1 MDHFPSRHTPIF
13 LTLMLGLALGSTGC
27 SEQGGKAAGQK
38 SEVIATVNG
47 EPVTEAELTEYS
59 RVRSDSVRE
68 QNREALL
75 DDLITQ
81 KVVYQDALRRKL
93 DEDPEVLREL
103 EMLRTRVLASAAVRK
118 AMAETRISD
127 EELSAEY
134 EQLKG
139 RMVAPEYKASHI
151 LVAEEEQAK
160 KIIGQLN
167 QGADFAQLAREHSTD
182 ASGKAGGDLGWFNPQ
197 QMVPPFA
204 QAVGQLEK
212 GSYTSEPVKTQF
224 GWHVIRLDDSR
235 QAEPPALEA
244 IKGRLEQML
253 KQRRMGEYVQGLKDS
268 AEIAITATADAPA
281 AEPSQESAAAEAGA
295 SDTEQDDPAPMK

>member
-13 LTLMLGLALGSTGC
+13 LTLVLGLALGSAGC
-27 SEQGGKAAGQK
+27 SEQGGNTAGQK
-38 SEVIATVNG
+38 SEVVATVNG

-59 RVRSDSVRE
+59 RVRSDSVRV

-118 AMAETRISD
+118 TMEETRISD

-151 LVAEEEQAK
+151 LVAEEAQAR

-204 QAVGQLEK
+204 QAVGQLEM
-212 GSYTSEPVKTQF
+212 GSYTSEPVRTQF

-253 KQRRMGEYVQGLKDS
+253 KQRRMGEYIQALKES

-281 AEPSQESAAAEAGA
+281 AQPPQESAAAEAGA
-295 SDTEQDDPAPMK
+295 SGTEQDAPAPTK